1 VRDRN
6 GDGLAFLACV
16 IASGDVIQSAL
27 APAGPHAAAIHQLW
41 QLLLWTSAAVF
52 AIVIAFI
59 AAALVRSA
67 RRPPGSPAATERTLY
82 RGVVAGVI
90 ATAAILIG
98 LLAASAWTTRAL
110 TFARAESAVSIQ
122 VIGHQWWWEIEYE
135 DAVASRRVLTANELH
150 VPLHRPVVVK
160 VASRDVIHSFWVPN
174 LQGKRDLIPGMT
186 TAIFL
191 QADRAGRY
199 RGQCA
204 EFCGLEHANMAFD
217 VVAESDG
224 DFERWLDAMRAP
236 AVPPSAELERRGL
249 ELFTTERCGRCHTI
263 RGTDANGQVAPDLTH
278 VASRL
283 TIAAGTL
290 PNTPE
295 HRRSWIENPQAVKPG
310 NQMPATPLPEDAMTA
325 LVTYLGT
332 LR

>member
-1 VRDRN
+1 VHDRD
-6 GDGLAFLACV
+6 GDGLAFFADV

-41 QLLLWTSAAVF
+41 QLLLWASAAVF
-52 AIVIAFI
+52 TIVIAFI
-59 AAALVRSA
+59 VAALVRSA
-67 RRPPGSPAATERTLY
+67 RRPPGAPNANERTLY
-82 RGVVAGVI
+82 RGVVAGVT

-110 TFARAESAVSIQ
+110 TAARAETAVSIQ
-122 VIGHQWWWEIEYE
+122 VIGHQWWWEVEYE
-135 DAVASRRVLTANELH
+135 DAVPSRRVLTANELH
-150 VPLHRPVVVK
+150 VPLQRPVVVK

-174 LQGKRDLIPGMT
+174 LQGKRDLVPGMT

-204 EFCGLEHANMAFD
+204 EFCGLQHAKMAFD
-217 VVAESDG
+217 VVAEPDS

-236 AVPPSAELERRGL
+236 AVEPAAEPERRGL
-249 ELFTTERCGRCHTI
+249 EVFTSERCARCHTI

-283 TIAAGTL
+283 TIASGSL
-290 PNTPE
+290 PNTAE
-295 HRRSWIENPQAVKPG
+295 HLRAWIENPQATKPG
-310 NQMPATPLPEDAMTA
+310 NQMPPTPLSDDAMTA
-325 LVTYLGT
+325 LVAYLGI